1 MSIAAAVVGGN
12 SSSVVEVGPRT
23 VLLLFVIVLL
33 LLLMN
38 SVDTRLVYIFVLI
51 LGEYS
56 LSTVHTCLVTYLPQS
71 WPTRHRADLPGI
83 EPACK
88 PESRQ

>member
-56 LSTVHTCLVTYLPQS
+56 LSTDHTLSCY
-71 WPTRHRADLPGI
+71 LPGI
-83 EPACK
+83 EAAYPA
-88 PESRQ
+88 ESAYLAQSWQ